1 MKPKSLI
8 DIMEPVDDKELQRR
22 AKDTILEM
30 LYQKTNNI
38 IYEISCLS
46 VNMLQVNKKE
56 ELISEIQNTIRNL
69 SGLLIEL
76 NNEDKG

>member
-56 ELISEIQNTIRNL
+56 ELITEIQNTIKKL
-69 SGLLIEL
+69 SGFLVEPK
-76 NNEDKG
+76 N